1 VAELQPGSRVAM
13 GDELRDG
20 RMAQEQSTHMM
31 AAGQHMV
38 RETAHRP
45 GHQARRP
52 QHTACQMGSRQAPRL
67 LDMVEATH
75 GALRLRPT
83 SPSKQK
89 AAGRTSHRRTA
100 GVLMHM
106 MRLRPVRMPPP
117 LLLLQ

>member
-1 VAELQPGSRVAM
+1 MAELQPGSREAM
-13 GDELRDG
+13 GDGLQDG

-31 AAGQHMV
+31 AAGQHMAQ
-38 RETAHRP
+38 ETAHRP
-45 GHQARRP
+45 GHQAQRP
-52 QHTACQMGSRQAPRL
+52 RHMACQMGLRQAPRL

-83 SPSKQK
+83 SLSKQK

-100 GVLMHM
+100 GALMHM

-117 LLLLQ
+117 LLPLQ